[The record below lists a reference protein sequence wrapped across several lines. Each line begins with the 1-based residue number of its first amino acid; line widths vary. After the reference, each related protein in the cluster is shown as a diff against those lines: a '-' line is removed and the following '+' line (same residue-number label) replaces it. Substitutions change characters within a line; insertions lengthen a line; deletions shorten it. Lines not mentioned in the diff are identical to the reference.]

1 MITLFI
7 RGLPTSTTEESLTA
21 LFADYGTVRSLTLHK
36 DLFTGQ
42 ARGTALINMEG
53 HEGRAAIAALD
64 GSQLQGRTI
73 YVNQTKEEKRRGRG
87 GRRRR

>member
-1 MITLFI
+1 MITLFV
-7 RGLPTSTTEESLTA
+7 RGLPASTTEESLSA
-21 LFADYGTVRSLTLHK
+21 LFANYGTVRSLTLPK

-42 ARGTALINMEG
+42 ARGTALIDMEG
-53 HEGRAAIAALD
+53 HEARAAIAALD

-73 YVNQTKEEKRRGRG
+73 YVSQTKEKKRRGRG